1 MFSLFIDFFGEMVYD
16 LFVELWPKSLESWLI
31 MNKKQYRLHSAKSA
45 IRAMEGFLE
54 LLILSVVYYYI
65 WRNEYHPSWLF
76 PDYPRY
82 GKYVL
87 AGVYGL
93 MTMFMFFNFDGFKFG
108 YMKRVDVFLSQ
119 VLALFATNFITYWQL
134 CLIAEHVIPVTPMLI
149 LMGIDVVL
157 ALVLTVSFDFLYHSL
172 YVPKRMVMIYGSKD
186 SVSLKF
192 KMETRKDK
200 YRMAKLI
207 PATEGLE
214 KICAQLT
221 QYDAVVI
228 NGVEGQLRNDILK
241 FCYERAIRTY
251 IAPKISD
258 IIIRGASEI
267 NLFDT
272 PLLLIKG
279 RALTY
284 PQRILKRTFDLV
296 VCSIATL
303 IFSPIMILIA
313 IAIKL
318 EDGGPV
324 FYRQKRAT
332 YDGRVFEILKFRSM
346 IVDAEK
352 AGISVPATERDPR
365 ITKVG
370 AIIRATRVDE
380 LPQLLNILK
389 GDMSI
394 VGPRPERLEHMESY
408 SREIPEF
415 PFRLKVKGGLTGY
428 AQIYGKYNTSP
439 YDKLRMDMMY
449 VENYSFFMDIKLI
462 LMTLRILMKKES
474 TEGFD
479 KAAELERQTEEIFA
493 QLEKE
498 NQE

>member
-1 MFSLFIDFFGEMVYD
+1 
-16 LFVELWPKSLESWLI
+16 
-31 MNKKQYRLHSAKSA
+31 MNKKQYRLHSAKSM
-45 IRAMEGFLE
+45 IRAMEGLLE
-54 LLILSVVYYYI
+54 LVILALVYYYI
-65 WRNEYHPSWLF
+65 WRREYSPFELF
-76 PDYPRY
+76 PNYPRY

-93 MTMFMFFNFDGFKFG
+93 VTMFMFFNFEGFKFG
-108 YMKRVDVFLSQ
+108 YMKKGDVCISQ
-119 VLALFATNFITYWQL
+119 ILALFATNFITYWQL
-134 CLIAEHVIPVTPMLI
+134 CLIAEHVIPVAPMLI
-149 LMGIDVVL
+149 LMGIDIVL
-157 ALVLTVSFDFLYHSL
+157 ALGCSFAFDWLYHTL
-172 YVPKRMVMIYGSKD
+172 YVPKRLVMVYGNKEA
-186 SVSLKF
+186 VTLKF

-200 YRMAKLI
+200 YKMTKLI
-207 PATEGLE
+207 PSTEGLE
-214 KICAQLT
+214 KICAELPK
-221 QYDAVVI
+221 YDAVVI

-241 FCYERAIRTY
+241 FCYERALRTY
-251 IAPKISD
+251 VAPKISD
-258 IIIRGASEI
+258 IILRGGSEI

-272 PLLLIKG
+272 PLLLING

-284 PQRILKRTFDLV
+284 PQRVMKRAFDLV
-296 VCSIATL
+296 MCSIAVI
-303 IFSPIMILIA
+303 IFSPILLLVA
-313 IAIKL
+313 LAIKL

-324 FYRQKRAT
+324 FYKQKRAT
-332 YDGRVFEILKFRSM
+332 YDGKTFDILKFRSM

-352 AGISVPATERDPR
+352 YGKSIPATEKDPR

-370 AIIRATRVDE
+370 AFIRATRIDE

-394 VGPRPERLEHMESY
+394 VGPRPERVEHMEKY
-408 SREIPEF
+408 SEEIPEF

-439 YDKLRMDMMY
+439 YDKLRMDMLY
-449 VENYSFFMDIKLI
+449 VENYSFFMDLKLI

-479 KAAELERQTEEIFA
+479 KAAELERQTDEIFA

-498 NQE
+498 QNRE